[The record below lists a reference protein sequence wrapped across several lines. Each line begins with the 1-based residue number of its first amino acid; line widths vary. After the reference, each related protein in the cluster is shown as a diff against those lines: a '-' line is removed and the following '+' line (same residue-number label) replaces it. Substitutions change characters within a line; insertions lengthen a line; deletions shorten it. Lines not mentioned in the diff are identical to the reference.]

1 MRRRLSF
8 HQETR
13 MNIRENKTP
22 RYYDTTKGL
31 QKLPA
36 SDPNEIENCTSF
48 NKDFKTM
55 ILRKLSESQENRQLN
70 KIRNQNTNKM
80 SLAELEFISK
90 IHTNY
95 GAKLKMQ

>member
-1 MRRRLSF
+1 
-8 HQETR
+8 
-13 MNIRENKTP
+13 
-22 RYYDTTKGL
+22 
-31 QKLPA
+31 
-36 SDPNEIENCTSF
+36 
-48 NKDFKTM
+48 M

-80 SLAELEFISK
+80 SLAELEFILK